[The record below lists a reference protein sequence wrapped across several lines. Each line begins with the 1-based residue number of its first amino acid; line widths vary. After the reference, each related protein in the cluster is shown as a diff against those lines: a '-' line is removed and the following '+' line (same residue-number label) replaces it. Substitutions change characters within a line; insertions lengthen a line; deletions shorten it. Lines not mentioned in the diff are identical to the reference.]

1 MVYYRPL
8 CLYVSEETLS
18 IAGFSNLEGSH
29 SMTFDVKGGE
39 GAIYH
44 GCFLNYFN
52 KNSEFDF
59 LNIVVIGVRRK
70 DNQKIDYYFGTY
82 HRKTNDI
89 NDSLEV
95 EELKAHLEKEGLG
108 NDSSLIVRRAG
119 QLDKS
124 VQTQAYSK
132 GQFCFLPLRE
142 GSSAGFPVFSRIR
155 SSAPAPLITAGPDVA
170 H

>member
-95 EELKAHLEKEGLG
+95 EELKKNSKDFIRRKNRIALRDLE
-108 NDSSLIVRRAG
+108 
-119 QLDKS
+119 
-124 VQTQAYSK
+124 
-132 GQFCFLPLRE
+132 
-142 GSSAGFPVFSRIR
+142 SRIER
-155 SSAPAPLITAGPDVA
+155 ELKKLEN
-170 H
+170 